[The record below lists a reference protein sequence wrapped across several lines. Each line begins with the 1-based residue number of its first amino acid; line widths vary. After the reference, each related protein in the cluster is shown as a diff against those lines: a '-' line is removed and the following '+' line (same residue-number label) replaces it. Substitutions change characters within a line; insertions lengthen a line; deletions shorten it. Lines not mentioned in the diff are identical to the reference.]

1 MNFCFCLKFVL
12 KVFFLFKRKS
22 FIEIYNN
29 GLISVLIIYFDRVL
43 YFFYK
48 IKCMKK
54 INVFFWKLKIK
65 YVYYSKNNFV
75 FYIIYM
81 IFMIYIIILKE
92 MFFCVCFFFL
102 IMYIYGIY
110 VFLKWCMCF
119 WENIYKDFIGEIVF
133 ICNLGNLGV

>member
-29 GLISVLIIYFDRVL
+29 GLNSVLIIYFDRVL

-54 INVFFWKLKIK
+54 INVFF
-65 YVYYSKNNFV
+65 
-75 FYIIYM
+75 
-81 IFMIYIIILKE
+81 
-92 MFFCVCFFFL
+92 
-102 IMYIYGIY
+102 
-110 VFLKWCMCF
+110 
-119 WENIYKDFIGEIVF
+119 
-133 ICNLGNLGV
+133 